1 LTGGSVVGWMRQ
13 YGTEYIDWQ
22 AQAPLSFSAA
32 ALLLVLVV
40 VVVML
45 QHGSSSV
52 VSYRWSHECAGRR
65 VSTGGGRTAPRSSAE
80 TIMPALRLSRTPK
93 SRNGCEQFA

>member
-32 ALLLVLVV
+32 ALLLLLLLL
-40 VVVML
+40 VML

-52 VSYRWSHECAGRR
+52 VSYRWSHECAGTLRVYGRR
-65 VSTGGGRTAPRSSAE
+65 PDCTAQLRRYNHAGTSSFADTKVS
-80 TIMPALRLSRTPK
+80 
-93 SRNGCEQFA
+93 QWV